1 MTAEEFWD
9 KIVISEEE
17 KEVSKYFLEYRGVA
31 EHENVR
37 VFFTISERNH
47 SRIF

>member
-17 KEVSKYFLEYRGVA
+17 KEASKYFLEYRGVA
-31 EHENVR
+31 EHEMLE
-37 VFFTISERNH
+37 FFYNP
-47 SRIF
+47 

>member
-37 VFFTISERNH
+37 VFYNL
-47 SRIF
+47 